1 MNTTLHNT
9 ITHKHKHPLLA
20 AILTPTLAVG
30 ILLFFLTC
38 LSNLNQEHRATDK
51 QQLENALTRACVA
64 CYATEGRYPPDL
76 SYLEEHYGIRI
87 NPKLY
92 TVKYEMIASNL
103 MPDITVL
110 EKQNETTRKKK

>member
-1 MNTTLHNT
+1 M
-9 ITHKHKHPLLA
+9 
-20 AILTPTLAVG
+20 
-30 ILLFFLTC
+30 FFLTC
-38 LSNLNQEHRATDK
+38 LSNLKIEHVASDK

-64 CYATEGRYPPDL
+64 CFAAEGRYPEDL
-76 SYLEEHYGIRI
+76 SYLETHYGIRI

-110 EKQNETTRKKK
+110 ERQDERTRKKK